1 MADTTTQKVVTLENL
16 SAFKTK
22 MDASVDE
29 KVAASGG
36 SVTYATDAEI
46 EALFTD
52 STASDN

>member
-29 KVAASGG
+29 KVAAGGG

-52 STASDN
+52 STSGT